1 MRGPLPGIAHD
12 LRLDDAGDAKPAWIT
27 LLTTEHYNLKMQ
39 RVATI
44 SESNGRASVFL
55 GAVSAGL
62 IALGFDSTRG
72 ASPIGHMIFQVLVLT
87 PLVFLGLGA
96 FVRCLEI
103 AIDDWEFV
111 TRITRLRRTYD
122 QLVPELAP
130 LMSQAVADEGVAA
143 MLSPRW
149 QPFQKMLSVA
159 GSVAVITS
167 VVLGGDAGVIVYGVS
182 RLLYV
187 AIAVGVAAGALALG
201 WATWYQWRHW
211 CQASPPSSREVTPC
225 TARKL
230 DLSVDLQV
238 QEGIRAETE
247 CCVPV
252 GSPSGADHP
261 GARLARELHRDRPD
275 TARSAMDQDGLACSE
290 ARVVEQA
297 LPCGQPGDRQG
308 SGHGVV
314 DIGRERSEVTGLH
327 GGVLRQ

>member
-1 MRGPLPGIAHD
+1 MTSSRIYGRSSRRRKIYPEEGIAMFHKASLQAVPSEHLPAAHALRGPLPGIAHD

-27 LLTTEHYNLKMQ
+27 LLTTEHYNLQMQ

-87 PLVFLGLGA
+87 PLVFLGLVA

-111 TRITRLRRTYD
+111 TRITRLRGTYD
-122 QLVPELAP
+122 QLVPDLAP
-130 LMSQAVADEGVAA
+130 LMSQAVADEGVVA

-211 CQASPPSSREVTPC
+211 CQASRPPSREVTPGLA
-225 TARKL
+225 ARAGERPL
-230 DLSVDLQV
+230 RRAWG
-238 QEGIRAETE
+238 QEGA
-247 CCVPV
+247 
-252 GSPSGADHP
+252 G
-261 GARLARELHRDRPD
+261 RDAP
-275 TARSAMDQDGLACSE
+275 
-290 ARVVEQA
+290 
-297 LPCGQPGDRQG
+297 
-308 SGHGVV
+308 
-314 DIGRERSEVTGLH
+314 I
-327 GGVLRQ
+327 

>member
-1 MRGPLPGIAHD
+1 MTSSRIYGRSSRRRKIYPEEGIAMFHKASLQAVPSEHLPAAHALRGPLPGIAHD

-27 LLTTEHYNLKMQ
+27 LLTTEHYNLQMQ

-72 ASPIGHMIFQVLVLT
+72 ASPIGHMIFQILVLT
-87 PLVFLGLGA
+87 PLVFLGLVA

-111 TRITRLRRTYD
+111 TRITRLRCTYD

-130 LMSQAVADEGVAA
+130 LMSQAVADEGVVA

-201 WATWYQWRHW
+201 WATWYQWHHW
-211 CQASPPSSREVTPC
+211 CQASPPSSREITPGLA
-225 TARKL
+225 ARAHERPL
-230 DLSVDLQV
+230 RRAGS
-238 QEGIRAETE
+238 QEGA
-247 CCVPV
+247 
-252 GSPSGADHP
+252 G
-261 GARLARELHRDRPD
+261 RD
-275 TARSAMDQDGLACSE
+275 AA
-290 ARVVEQA
+290 
-297 LPCGQPGDRQG
+297 
-308 SGHGVV
+308 
-314 DIGRERSEVTGLH
+314 I
-327 GGVLRQ
+327 